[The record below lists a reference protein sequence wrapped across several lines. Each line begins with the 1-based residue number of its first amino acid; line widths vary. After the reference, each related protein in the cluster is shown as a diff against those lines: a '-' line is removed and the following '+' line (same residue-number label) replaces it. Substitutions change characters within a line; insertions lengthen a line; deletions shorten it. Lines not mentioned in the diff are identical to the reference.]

1 MAHQTKR
8 QKASRSG
15 LVPNASYVLEDAL
28 SKVKTAAT
36 AKFDESVDIVI
47 RLGIDPRKSDQNV
60 RGSIVLP
67 HGTGKI
73 LRVAVFAQGDK
84 ADEAKQAGADIV
96 GFEDLV
102 AKVKAGEMDFDRC
115 IATPDA
121 MKEVGKLG
129 QVLGPRGLMPNPR
142 VGTVTMD
149 IAKAVKNA
157 KAGEVQYRCDK
168 AGIVHCTVGKAS
180 FDVSKLK
187 ENIQSIIADVIRVK
201 PSTAKGTYIR
211 KVCVSSTMG
220 PGFIIELGSLPI

>member
-1 MAHQTKR
+1 MAHLSKR
-8 QKASRSG
+8 QKTARSG
-15 LVPNASYVLEDAL
+15 LVPNVSYSIEEAL
-28 SKVKTAAT
+28 SRVKTAAT
-36 AKFDESVDIVI
+36 AKFDESVDLVI
-47 RLGIDPRKSDQNV
+47 RLGIDPRKSEQNV

-67 HGTGKI
+67 HGTGKT

-84 ADEAKQAGADIV
+84 ADEAIQAGADIV

-129 QVLGPRGLMPNPR
+129 QILGPRGLMPNPR

-149 IAKAVKNA
+149 VAKAVKNA

-168 AGIVHCTVGKAS
+168 AGIVHCPVGKAS
-180 FDVSKLK
+180 FDLTKLK
-187 ENIQSIIADVIRVK
+187 ENIHSLISDVIRVK
-201 PSTAKGTYIR
+201 PSSAKGTYIK
-211 KVCVSSTMG
+211 KVCISSTMG
-220 PGFIIELGSLPI
+220 PGFIIELSSLL